1 CRARPRLRRRR
12 TACPACGARRP
23 LRLHVRRPATPAF
36 RRRAASFPSPN
47 ANPSPP
53 RPGARPSIS
62 AWSHRRKTGIV
73 RGMDKRL
80 LDILCDPVTK
90 TPVRPL
96 RRDELDALNRAIA
109 AGNLDTVAGQKVAS
123 PLAAGLITT
132 DRKVVY
138 RIEDD
143 IPVMLAEEGIGTL
156 QLSDFPG

>member
-1 CRARPRLRRRR
+1 
-12 TACPACGARRP
+12 
-23 LRLHVRRPATPAF
+23 VRCAETTSTSCSTPSDA
-36 RRRAASFPSPN
+36 
-47 ANPSPP
+47 
-53 RPGARPSIS
+53 SIS
-62 AWSHRRKTGIV
+62 AACRIV
-73 RGMDKRL
+73 SQSEREPITTPTRGATDVFRMVSPAQNGYCTGMDKRL

-109 AGNLDTVAGQKVAS
+109 AGNLDTVAGQKVAA
-123 PLAAGLITT
+123 PLSSGLITT

-156 QLSDFPG
+156 QLADFPA

>member
-1 CRARPRLRRRR
+1 
-12 TACPACGARRP
+12 
-23 LRLHVRRPATPAF
+23 
-36 RRRAASFPSPN
+36 
-47 ANPSPP
+47 
-53 RPGARPSIS
+53 
-62 AWSHRRKTGIV
+62 
-73 RGMDKRL
+73 MDKRL

-109 AGNLDTVAGQKVAS
+109 GGAVDTVAGQKVAL
-123 PLAAGLITT
+123 PLDAGLITT

-156 QLSDFPG
+156 QLTDFPG